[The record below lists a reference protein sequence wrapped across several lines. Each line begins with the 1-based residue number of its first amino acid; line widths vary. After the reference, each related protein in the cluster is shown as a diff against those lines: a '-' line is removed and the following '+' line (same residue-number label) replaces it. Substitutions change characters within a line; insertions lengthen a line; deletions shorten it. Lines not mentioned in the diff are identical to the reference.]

1 MVRPPDTLG
10 ARALWYTAP
19 GEAELRDEIL
29 RNPAEDEVLVATSYS
44 GVSRGTERLVMAG
57 KVGRSEWDRMRAPM
71 QAGDFPFPVKY
82 GYCATGIVEAG
93 DKQLIGRPVFVL
105 HPHQN
110 RFVAP
115 SSMATPVPDGVP
127 LRRATLAANME
138 TALNALWDAGA
149 APADH
154 IVVVGGGIVGLL
166 VGYLAARLPGAEV
179 TLVDVAE
186 ERRGLAESL
195 GMQFTSPSPPV
206 GGEGRGD
213 GPQQAP
219 AQAAA
224 PLPDPLPRS
233 GGGEGMPHD
242 ADVVFHTSASAPG
255 LATAIGAAG
264 MEATV
269 VELSWYGAGT
279 VAAPLGDAFHSRR
292 LKLISSQVGQ
302 VSAGRRIRW
311 SYRRRLTAALELL
324 KDDRLDALIT
334 EEIAFA
340 DAPARLPAMLAPGA
354 KGLAPVIAYR

>member
-1 MVRPPDTLG
+1 MVRSPDALG

-105 HPHQN
+105 HPHQD
-110 RFVAP
+110 RFIAP

-195 GMQFTSPSPPV
+195 GMRFVCPSSAPSGRLPA
-206 GGEGRGD
+206 GE
-213 GPQQAP
+213 
-219 AQAAA
+219 
-224 PLPDPLPRS
+224 S
-233 GGGEGMPHD
+233 EGATKYD

-334 EEIAFA
+334 EEIAFEE
-340 DAPARLPAMLAPGA
+340 APAKLPAMLAPGA